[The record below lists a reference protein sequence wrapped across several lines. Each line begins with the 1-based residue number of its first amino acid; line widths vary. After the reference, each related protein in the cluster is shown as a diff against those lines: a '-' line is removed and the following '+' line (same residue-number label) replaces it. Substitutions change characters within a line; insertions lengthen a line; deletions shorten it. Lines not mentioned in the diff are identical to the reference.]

1 MKIISTSYINN
12 KYLEISME
20 TVTMSRKEYES
31 LRKMANINIEFL
43 NELINSFQDIK
54 EGRVRRVR

>member
-31 LRKMANINIEFL
+31 LSANEPFRYKKNVLKWMGGKSLTEEKI
-43 NELINSFQDIK
+43 S
-54 EGRVRRVR
+54 